1 MDGIR
6 LTIHNLLLQNRS
18 LIASDARDKVFG
30 LLSLADTSNIQPL
43 CIQPDHHLSAEQIYK
58 NLAIGILQT
67 RQDLNLFDAL
77 RVLEDSKTRSL
88 PSWVPDWNTSDP
100 CVPLCFRG
108 PSWYGEP
115 RELEPLV
122 RFNASLDSKWLPSFE
137 QDQTC
142 SLSVE
147 SKLIK
152 SNPLAGYLKSVI
164 SRASRTCSSFPANHA
179 TSSNFLLTGKIL
191 PARALTLNISWAK
204 SSLMYTG
211 KLYVL
216 DKYQRDCQPLGRP
229 SAISTTHS
237 SGSPAHSFTS
247 QSNSSPVLLRKT
259 LGTTG
264 ISTFYFGWHG
274 RYSGSRRQR
283 FRGMAFSRN
292 QCFRIIDGLSARG
305 TDILGWHLARAT

>member
-1 MDGIR
+1 M
-6 LTIHNLLLQNRS
+6 
-18 LIASDARDKVFG
+18 
-30 LLSLADTSNIQPL
+30 
-43 CIQPDHHLSAEQIYK
+43 
-58 NLAIGILQT
+58 
-67 RQDLNLFDAL
+67 
-77 RVLEDSKTRSL
+77 
-88 PSWVPDWNTSDP
+88 
-100 CVPLCFRG
+100 PLCFRG

-216 DKYQRDCQPLGRP
+216 DKYQRDSQPLGRP

-264 ISTFYFGWHG
+264 ISIFYFGWHG